1 MENFS
6 KNQKFNLEKIDPK
19 GVQAVGIF
27 GSFSGVIEDLQ
38 LFSNCDHTLQLSYKV
53 YMGQEW
59 HDETPEI
66 DVQHHPRRTPKASPT
81 SASPGRE
88 RPLSVSASTSWPPA
102 CTSSHGP
109 K

>member
-27 GSFSGVIEDLQ
+27 GSFSGVIEDLH
-38 LFSNCDHTLQLSYKV
+38 LFSNTDHTLQLSYRV

-59 HDETPEI
+59 HDETP
-66 DVQHHPRRTPKASPT
+66 
-81 SASPGRE
+81 
-88 RPLSVSASTSWPPA
+88 
-102 CTSSHGP
+102 
-109 K
+109 